1 MGGLARRATIIAE
14 LRMKNPN
21 TLLVDAGNWAETKNP
36 AYNQEISDFIFFVM
50 QRLKYDAVTLGVEEL
65 RFGVRHYEELS
76 KEASAPAILVNN
88 VRAVQDGQRLP
99 VGTGM
104 LIREVGGV
112 RVGVFGLVSADNPT
126 AKQNKAID
134 YALED
139 SVNTAKEVVGRL
151 REEGCEIIVLLAQ
164 LAPSDVNKVIRAVP
178 GIDVAILGFRPGL
191 RKEPSIA
198 GETIIV
204 RTGFRGQY
212 FGLLELEV
220 DPYGEIVQFNG
231 MSIPVSKKFEEDQ
244 AIKKLVIGAKAKI
257 RPFHREEKAVGRV
270 RSRMNNENSN

>member
-1 MGGLARRATIIAE
+1 
-14 LRMKNPN
+14 MKNPN
-21 TLLVDAGNWAETKNP
+21 TLLLDAGNWAETKNP
-36 AYNQEISDFIFFVM
+36 AYNQEISDFIFSVM
-50 QRLKYDAVTLGVEEL
+50 QKLKYDAVTLGVEEL
-65 RFGVRHYEELS
+65 RFGVRHYEALS
-76 KEASAPAILVNN
+76 KEAPAPAVLISN
-88 VRAVQDGQRLP
+88 VRAFQDGQRQRLP

-104 LIREVGGV
+104 LIRDAGGV

-126 AKQNKAID
+126 AKQNKTID
-134 YALED
+134 YTLED
-139 SVNTAKEVVGRL
+139 SVGTAKEVVGRL

-231 MSIPVSKKFEEDQ
+231 MSIPVSKKIEEDQ
-244 AIKKLVIGAKAKI
+244 AIKKLVVGAKAKI
-257 RPFHREEKAVGRV
+257 RPFQHEEKAVGRV
-270 RSRMNNENSN
+270 RSRMNNENGN